1 MATLAELTAADL
13 DEEMVSRALDMAN
26 LNALRLALYQA
37 TGDEELA
44 RMNVVREPYWGGTFE
59 MAVLAP
65 EHAQAVK
72 DKALAFFRSSAAAG
86 HLPEP
91 VLASDEPGLRRMIG
105 LFSGEE
111 PNDYIFRFGRE
122 ELNFD
127 AFPRGV
133 EWTRDVPA
141 EVKAGF
147 HVIII
152 GAGVSGLVAAIQLD
166 RLGIPY
172 TIVDRNADVG
182 GTWLTNDYP
191 DARVDIPSFHYQLTV
206 TKNYPWKHFFATQ
219 PELLEYIRHVAESY
233 NLRGNIR
240 FNTELISA
248 QWDEEAKV
256 WRTTLRGKN
265 GQEETL
271 VGNAI
276 ISGAGLFN
284 APNMPD
290 IEGIERFDGRIFHT
304 TNWDHSFD
312 YTGRRVGI
320 IGVGCTGAQLMP
332 KVAQDAG
339 HVDVFQRSP
348 HWVLKMPG
356 YRDAVP
362 EEIQW
367 LLQNMPN
374 YWNWNSFSV
383 FHTQFASDG
392 ALQELDHQW
401 REQGG
406 LINPKNDALR
416 QVVREGVMAEF
427 PDDPVMA
434 SKLMPDWPPFAKRL
448 VVDNGWFDALKRP
461 NVALVTEGIER
472 ITPKGIVTADGV
484 EHELDLIV
492 VAGGFKAERY
502 LWPTHYVGR
511 NGITLER
518 AWERD
523 GARAYLG
530 VTVPEFPNL
539 FILYG
544 PNMQARA
551 GGLFCWLEI
560 WARYSVQ
567 AIARM
572 LESGHRAMECRRDV
586 HDAYNERLDK
596 AQESCLWA
604 LDGHKSYYLNEH
616 GRQGVNNP
624 LRPSITYDLVRE
636 VRMEDFMLD

>member
-1 MATLAELTAADL
+1 MATLAEPTVTGL
-13 DEEMVSRALDMAN
+13 DEEMVRRALDMAN
-26 LNALRLALYQA
+26 LNALRIALYQA

-44 RMNVVREPYWGGTFE
+44 RMNVVREPYWGGAFE
-59 MAVLAP
+59 MVVLAP
-65 EHAQAVK
+65 EHAQAVRE
-72 DKALAFFRSSAAAG
+72 KALAFLRSGAASRAEE
-86 HLPEP
+86 PEGAP
-91 VLASDEPGLRRMIG
+91 DEPTLRKMME

-111 PNDYIFRFGRE
+111 PNDYIFNFGRE

-133 EWTRDVPA
+133 EWNRDIPA
-141 EVKAGF
+141 DVKAGF
-147 HVIII
+147 HVIVV
-152 GAGVSGLVAAIQLD
+152 GAGVSGLVTAIQLD
-166 RLGIPY
+166 RLGLPY
-172 TIVDRNADVG
+172 TIIERNDDVG
-182 GTWLTNDYP
+182 GTWLTNTYP
-191 DARVDIPSFHYQLTV
+191 DARVDIPSYHYQLTV
-206 TKNYPWKHFFATQ
+206 TKNYPWKHYFATQ
-219 PELLEYIRHVAESY
+219 PELLEYIRHVADSY
-233 NLRGNIR
+233 NLRGKIR
-240 FNTELISA
+240 FGTELTEA
-248 QWDEEAKV
+248 HWDEDAKL
-256 WRTTLRGKN
+256 WRTTLRCKDGT
-265 GQEETL
+265 EEAL

-290 IEGIERFDGRIFHT
+290 IAGIETFGGKIFHT

-312 YTGRRVGI
+312 YTGKRVGI

-348 HWVLKMPG
+348 HWVSKMPG
-356 YRDAVP
+356 YRDEVP

-367 LLQNMPN
+367 LLQHIPN
-374 YWNWNSFSV
+374 YWNWHVFSV
-383 FHTQFASDG
+383 FYTLFADDG
-392 ALQELDHQW
+392 ALQVLDHEW
-401 REQGG
+401 RAKGG
-406 LINPKNDALR
+406 KVNPQNDALLEA
-416 QVVREGVMAEF
+416 VRDGVLAEF
-427 PDDPVMA
+427 PDDPAMA
-434 SKLMPDWPPFAKRL
+434 SKLMPNWPPFAKRL

-461 NVALVTEGIER
+461 NVSLVTEGIER
-472 ITPKGIVTADGV
+472 VTPKGIVTADGA

-511 NGITLER
+511 NGTTLEK
-518 AWERD
+518 AWEKD

-530 VTVPEFPNL
+530 VTVPEFPNM
-539 FILYG
+539 FIIYG

-567 AIARM
+567 AIVQM

-586 HDAYNERLDK
+586 HDAYNARLDEEQ
-596 AQESCLWA
+596 ASCLWA

-624 LRPSITYDLVRE
+624 LRPSTTYSLVRE
-636 VRMEDFMLD
+636 VRMEDFVLD